1 MAYATPV
8 AHLQV
13 VLCLYPFVVA
23 CTCHSTGGVQQ
34 LLVTLVFALQKNS
47 YHAVLTT
54 SHVLLLPLQ
63 GYLAALASAVAS
75 LETSTATL
83 NATTLALGPLLN
95 STFGAAAAQAET
107 SGAAAATTA
116 YQVGA

>member
-1 MAYATPV
+1 M
-8 AHLQV
+8 HLPQHWW
-13 VLCLYPFVVA
+13 CAAAA
-23 CTCHSTGGVQQ
+23 CHPGVC
-34 LLVTLVFALQKNS
+34 TAKNS